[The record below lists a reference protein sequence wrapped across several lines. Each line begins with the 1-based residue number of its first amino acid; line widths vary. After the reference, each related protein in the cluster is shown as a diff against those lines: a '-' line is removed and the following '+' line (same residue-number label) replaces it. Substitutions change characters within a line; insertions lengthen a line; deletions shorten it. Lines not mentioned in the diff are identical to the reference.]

1 MALWK
6 DSSSS
11 GTGFA
16 GSASSGSGSASL
28 RESAP
33 ANVAPLSPEAPRR
46 AGKERAAGGESTIA
60 AGLTLEGKVVGSG
73 SVRIAGRFKG
83 DVQID
88 GTLTLDNGA
97 RLEGQVKAGAV
108 IVSGEL
114 IGNITEAKQVDLLHG
129 GRVEGDVKAGS
140 FTVASGARMRGKVE
154 FGWDEETQALSDTGT
169 GTL

>member
-6 DSSSS
+6 DSASS
-11 GTGFA
+11 GTGFS
-16 GSASSGSGSASL
+16 GSVPSGSASAPA

-46 AGKERAAGGESTIA
+46 AAKERAGGGESIISS
-60 AGLTLEGKVVGSG
+60 GLTLEGKIVGSG
-73 SVRIAGRFKG
+73 SVRVAGRFKG

-88 GTLTLDNGA
+88 GTLTVDGGA

-108 IVSGEL
+108 IVSGEI
-114 IGNITEAKQVDLLHG
+114 IGNIIEARQVDLLQG

-140 FTVASGARMRGKVE
+140 FTVAPGARMRGKVE
-154 FGWDEETQALSDTGT
+154 FGWDEESQALSDTGT
-169 GTL
+169 GAL

>member
-6 DSSSS
+6 DS
-11 GTGFA
+11 A
-16 GSASSGSGSASL
+16 ASGSGFSGAAAPGSASL
-28 RESAP
+28 RESTP

-46 AGKERAAGGESTIA
+46 SAKERAGGGESVIA
-60 AGLTLEGKVVGSG
+60 SGLTLEGKIVGSG
-73 SVRIAGRFKG
+73 NVRIAGRFKG

-88 GTLTLDNGA
+88 GTLTLDTGA

-108 IVSGEL
+108 SVSGEL
-114 IGNITEAKQVDLLHG
+114 IGNITESRQVDLLQG

-154 FGWDEETQALSDTGT
+154 FGWEEEGHALSDTGT
-169 GTL
+169 GAV

>member
-6 DSSSS
+6 DS
-11 GTGFA
+11 
-16 GSASSGSGSASL
+16 ASSGSSFSGSAASGSAPL

-33 ANVAPLSPEAPRR
+33 ANVAPLSQESSRR
-46 AGKERAAGGESTIA
+46 AAKERAGGGESVIA
-60 AGLTLEGKVVGSG
+60 SGLTLEGKVVGSG

-88 GTLTLDNGA
+88 GTLTLDGGA

-108 IVSGEL
+108 VVAGEL
-114 IGNITEAKQVDLLHG
+114 LGNITEAKQVDLLQG

-154 FGWDEETQALSDTGT
+154 FGWEEESTTLSDMGT
-169 GTL
+169 GTV

>member
-1 MALWK
+1 MELWK
-6 DSSSS
+6 D
-11 GTGFA
+11 
-16 GSASSGSGSASL
+16 SASSGSGFAGSVSSGGGSTPL

-33 ANVAPLSPEAPRR
+33 ANVAPLSPETARR
-46 AGKERAAGGESTIA
+46 PAKERAGGGESTIA
-60 AGLTLEGKVVGSG
+60 AGLTLEGKIVGSG

-88 GTLTLDNGA
+88 GALTLDSGA

-114 IGNITEAKQVDLLHG
+114 VGNITEARQVDLLQG

-154 FGWDEETQALSDTGT
+154 FGWEEDSQALSDTGT
-169 GTL
+169 GAL

>member
-6 DSSSS
+6 DS
-11 GTGFA
+11 TA
-16 GSASSGSGSASL
+16 SGSGLTGTGVSGSPPP

-33 ANVAPLSPEAPRR
+33 ANVAPLSAEVARR
-46 AGKERAAGGESTIA
+46 VGKERTAGGESILA
-60 AGLTLEGKVVGSG
+60 SGLTLEGKITGSG
-73 SVRIAGRFKG
+73 NVRIAGRFKG

-88 GTLTLDNGA
+88 GTLTLESGA

-108 IVSGEL
+108 SVSGEL
-114 IGNITEAKQVDLLHG
+114 IGNITEARQVDLLQG

-154 FGWDEETQALSDTGT
+154 FGWEEEGHALSETGT
-169 GTL
+169 GAL

>member
-6 DSSSS
+6 DSASS
-11 GTGFA
+11 GTGFS
-16 GSASSGSGSASL
+16 GTSASGSAPL

-33 ANVAPLSPEAPRR
+33 ANIAPLSTEGSRR
-46 AGKERAAGGESTIA
+46 TGKERAAGGESTIA
-60 AGLTLEGKVVGSG
+60 SGLTLEGKVVGSG

-88 GTLTLDNGA
+88 GTLALDTGA

-108 IVSGEL
+108 VVAGEL
-114 IGNITEAKQVDLLHG
+114 IGNITEAKQVDLLQG

-154 FGWDEETQALSDTGT
+154 FGWEDESPALSDMGT
-169 GTL
+169 GTV

>member
-6 DSSSS
+6 DSASSS
-11 GTGFA
+11 TGF
-16 GSASSGSGSASL
+16 SGTAASGSAPL

-33 ANVAPLSPEAPRR
+33 ANVAPLSPESSRR
-46 AGKERAAGGESTIA
+46 TAKERAGGGESVLA
-60 AGLTLEGKVVGSG
+60 SGLTLEGKIVGSG

-88 GTLTLDNGA
+88 GTLTLDGGA

-108 IVSGEL
+108 VVAGEL
-114 IGNITEAKQVDLLHG
+114 LGNITESKQVDLLQG

-140 FTVASGARMRGKVE
+140 FTVASGARMRGQVE
-154 FGWDEETQALSDTGT
+154 FGWDEETQALSGMGT
-169 GTL
+169 GTV

>member
-6 DSSSS
+6 DSASS
-11 GTGFA
+11 GTGFS
-16 GSASSGSGSASL
+16 GSVPSGSASAPP

-46 AGKERAAGGESTIA
+46 TTKERAGGGESIIA
-60 AGLTLEGKVVGSG
+60 SGLTLEGKIVGSG

-88 GTLTLDNGA
+88 GTLTLDGGA

-114 IGNITEAKQVDLLHG
+114 IGNITEARQVDLLQG

-140 FTVASGARMRGKVE
+140 FTVAPGARMRGKVE
-154 FGWDEETQALSDTGT
+154 FGWEEESQVLSDTGT
-169 GTL
+169 GAL

>member
-6 DSSSS
+6 DAS
-11 GTGFA
+11 
-16 GSASSGSGSASL
+16 SSGSGFSGAAPGGTTPL

-33 ANVAPLSPEAPRR
+33 ANVAALTPEASRR
-46 AGKERAAGGESTIA
+46 PVKERSEGRESVLA
-60 AGLTLEGKVVGSG
+60 SGLTLEGKIVGSG
-73 SVRIAGRFKG
+73 NVRVAGRFKG

-88 GTLTLDNGA
+88 GTLTLDAGA
-97 RLEGQVKAGAV
+97 RLEGQIKAGAV

-114 IGNITEAKQVDLLHG
+114 LGNITEARQVDLLQG

-154 FGWDEETQALSDTGT
+154 FGWEEESQALSDTGT
-169 GTL
+169 V